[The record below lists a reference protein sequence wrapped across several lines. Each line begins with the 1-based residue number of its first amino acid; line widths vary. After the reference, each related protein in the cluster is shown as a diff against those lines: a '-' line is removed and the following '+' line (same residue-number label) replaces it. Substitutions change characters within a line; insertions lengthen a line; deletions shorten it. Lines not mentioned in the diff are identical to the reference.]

1 MDNFKENINKE
12 PEQKPRRGRPPK
24 SKNKS
29 NEVKEIDENRNNILS
44 RDNLFSSINN
54 NDIRFPDKIK
64 REKLIDYDNFS
75 EDDDIRPPDEIKR
88 EKLIDYD
95 NLNEYDDEIMQIIEL
110 SRMEYYNS
118 IKNYEHNE
126 SEREFSNI
134 NNKLEEEVNN
144 SLLFNN
150 KFIDDS
156 NIYNSFNINKNIN
169 DKTNI
174 KESIIQESN
183 NIDESIIKESNNIKE
198 SNIMQES
205 DNIDESIINESKRI
219 EIEKRQNSL
228 PNFIKM
234 IKKINSIYFTV
245 RENEIKFFI
254 EDKLND
260 YFNLIIDKIIIE
272 DENLYKDLYL
282 IIDSYYIIPKNK
294 NYKKFAI
301 PFDEDQLLRTIFIK

>member
-1 MDNFKENINKE
+1 MDNFEENTNKE
-12 PEQKPRRGRPPK
+12 PQQKPRRGRPPK

-29 NEVKEIDENRNNILS
+29 NEVKDIEENTNNLLS

-54 NDIRFPDKIK
+54 NEIRSPDKIK

-88 EKLIDYD
+88 EKLIDYG

-156 NIYNSFNINKNIN
+156 NIYNSFNINENIN

-174 KESIIQESN
+174 KESIIQ
-183 NIDESIIKESNNIKE
+183 ESNNIKE

-245 RENEIKFFI
+245 RENEIKIFI

-301 PFDEDQLLRTIFIK
+301 PFEEDQLLRTIFIK